1 MVSYLH
7 RYPYIRLVIPW
18 IAGVF
23 CGDRFFN
30 GSLELF
36 WGILAFCFLA
46 GLSIGCYFLGR
57 YSLRWCFGIAIL
69 ALCFTGGWVGITWQL
84 QHATGYTFPKE
95 ETVYRGWVTDTP
107 ETKEH
112 TFLCRVLLKE
122 QRDSTAIHS
131 IDDCK
136 AILYLQR
143 DSAAAGLKRGDE
155 LWVSARISPPVNGR
169 NFDEFDYARY
179 LMRKG
184 ISGTGYVVSGKWM
197 LASSEMLSSGN
208 GNIARKSTLL
218 EVAGSCRDRIL
229 SLYRQL
235 GFEGDGLAVLSA
247 LTVGDKTELSDSVR
261 ESYSVAG
268 ASHVLALSGLHI
280 GLLYALLFFILSP
293 VAKRGNAGRCLRAVF
308 LLILLWAFAFF
319 TGLSPSV
326 VRSACMFSI
335 WAVADIFNRQALSL
349 NTLAATAGVMLLC
362 NPVWLFDVGFQ
373 LSFLA
378 VASILLTYKPIYR
391 LLPVKSRIGRYF
403 WGLMSVS
410 IAAQL
415 GTAPLVMFYF
425 SRFSTHFLFTNLV
438 VIPLV
443 TIILYS
449 AVVMLLLTPLHWI
462 QNFIAEGVKFLLDA
476 LNTFIHWVEQLPYAS
491 IDGIWLYQL
500 EVLGLY
506 LSGGLVF
513 YYFAN
518 RGLKNLLICL
528 FSILLLGVY
537 HVSMSWVDRPLD
549 SIVFYNVRG
558 CPAVHCIDNNGNSRI
573 VYGDSLSDKRQLYRV
588 ATNYWNHHQLLS
600 PLEVTADYQDTA
612 LCCREQILSYHG
624 RRICMVTDHR
634 WRNKSAAT
642 PLYIDYLYLCKGYN
656 GHLKELRLLFA
667 PECIILDASLS
678 EHRKQLFE
686 EECKQSGLRFI
697 SLSEKGSVRFLL

>member
-30 GSLELF
+30 GSPELF

-155 LWVSARISPPVNGR
+155 LWVSARISPPVNGQ

-268 ASHVLALSGLHI
+268 ASHILALSGLHI
-280 GLLYALLFFILSP
+280 GLLYTMLFFILKP
-293 VAKRGNAGRCLRAVF
+293 IARRGNIGRCVRSVF
-308 LLILLWAFAFF
+308 LLVLLWTFAFF

-326 VRSACMFSI
+326 VRSVSMFSI
-335 WAVADIFNRQALSL
+335 LAMADMVGREPLSL
-349 NTLAATAGVMLLC
+349 NTLAVAAWLMLFC
-362 NPVWLFDVGFQ
+362 NPAWLFDVGFQ

-378 VASILLTYKPIYR
+378 VASILLIQKPIYH
-391 LLPVKSRIGRYF
+391 LITVKSRIGKHV

-410 IAAQL
+410 VAAQI
-415 GTAPLVMFYF
+415 GTAPLVLFYF
-425 SRFSTHFLFTNLV
+425 SRFSVHFLLTNLV
-438 VIPLV
+438 VIPLI
-443 TIILYS
+443 TIILYA
-449 AVVMLLLTPLHWI
+449 AVAMLLLTPFSWLQI
-462 QNFIAEGVKFLLDA
+462 GVAGGVKKLLEG
-476 LNTFIHWVEQLPYAS
+476 LNFFVRWVEQLPCAS
-491 IDGIWLYQL
+491 IDGIWLYQS
-500 EVLGLY
+500 EVLGIYIVIAL
-506 LSGGLVF
+506 LT
-513 YYFAN
+513 YYFMN
-518 RGLKNLLICL
+518 RRYRNLQICL
-528 FSILLLGVY
+528 FSILLMGTY
-537 HVSMSWVDRPLD
+537 HATLYWLDRPQTSL
-549 SIVFYNVRG
+549 VFYNVRG
-558 CPAVHCIDNNGNSRI
+558 CPAVHCIKSDGQSWIN
-573 VYGDSLSDKRQLYRV
+573 YMDTLSNEKRLKHMT
-588 ATNYWNHHQLLS
+588 ANYWKRHHLL
-600 PLEVTADYQDTA
+600 PPQEITAD
-612 LCCREQILSYHG
+612 CRHAELNRQQQIISYHG
-624 RRICMVTDHR
+624 CRVCVINDNR
-634 WRNKSAAT
+634 WRNKST
-642 PLYIDYLYLCKGYN
+642 VSPLYIQYLYLCKGYD
-656 GHLKELRLLFA
+656 GHLEELAQVFSFSYV
-667 PECIILDASLS
+667 ILDASLS
-678 EHRKQLFE
+678 EYRKHLLE
-686 EECKQSGLRFI
+686 SECKKSGLRFI
-697 SLSEKGSVRFLL
+697 SLSDEGSVHFLL

>member
-30 GSLELF
+30 GSPELF

-155 LWVSARISPPVNGR
+155 LWVSARISPPVNGQ

-197 LASSEMLSSGN
+197 LVSSEMLSSGN

-308 LLILLWAFAFF
+308 LLILLWAFAFYRAF
-319 TGLSPSV
+319 TIGSP
-326 VRSACMFSI
+326 F
-335 WAVADIFNRQALSL
+335 
-349 NTLAATAGVMLLC
+349 
-362 NPVWLFDVGFQ
+362 
-373 LSFLA
+373 
-378 VASILLTYKPIYR
+378 
-391 LLPVKSRIGRYF
+391 
-403 WGLMSVS
+403 
-410 IAAQL
+410 
-415 GTAPLVMFYF
+415 
-425 SRFSTHFLFTNLV
+425 
-438 VIPLV
+438 
-443 TIILYS
+443 
-449 AVVMLLLTPLHWI
+449 
-462 QNFIAEGVKFLLDA
+462 
-476 LNTFIHWVEQLPYAS
+476 
-491 IDGIWLYQL
+491 
-500 EVLGLY
+500 GLY
-506 LSGGLVF
+506 VFDLGSGG
-513 YYFAN
+513 YF
-518 RGLKNLLICL
+518 
-528 FSILLLGVY
+528 
-537 HVSMSWVDRPLD
+537 
-549 SIVFYNVRG
+549 
-558 CPAVHCIDNNGNSRI
+558 
-573 VYGDSLSDKRQLYRV
+573 
-588 ATNYWNHHQLLS
+588 
-600 PLEVTADYQDTA
+600 
-612 LCCREQILSYHG
+612 
-624 RRICMVTDHR
+624 
-634 WRNKSAAT
+634 
-642 PLYIDYLYLCKGYN
+642 
-656 GHLKELRLLFA
+656 
-667 PECIILDASLS
+667 
-678 EHRKQLFE
+678 
-686 EECKQSGLRFI
+686 
-697 SLSEKGSVRFLL
+697 